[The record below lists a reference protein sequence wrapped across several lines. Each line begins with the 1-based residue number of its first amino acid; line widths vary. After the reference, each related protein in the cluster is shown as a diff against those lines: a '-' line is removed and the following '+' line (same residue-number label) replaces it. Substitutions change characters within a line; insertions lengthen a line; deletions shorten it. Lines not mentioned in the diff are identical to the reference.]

1 MIERT
6 PTIHKKE
13 ISLNK
18 KKLKSIL
25 DEQCMEYIQ
34 LHKKIETKF
43 GLDLKYVS
51 FMSLLDNRVTWKLLY
66 AHAITD
72 VLGVEYS
79 EIFEVVDVNVEKK
92 LEERIN
98 WKEKYESKRRP
109 RR

>member
-25 DEQCMEYIQ
+25 DAKGLEYIQ
-34 LHKKIETKF
+34 LHKKIERKF

-66 AHAITD
+66 AHAIVD
-72 VLGVEYS
+72 ALQIQYDD
-79 EIFEVVDVNVEKK
+79 IFEIVDVNVEEK
-92 LEERIN
+92 LEEKIT
-98 WKEKYESKRRP
+98 WKEKYEKRKNYK
-109 RR
+109 